1 MYYEGNRAG
10 RDNDDGNGQAEHPRR
25 DTGHSIRSGTPMP
38 PTVLVTGLDS
48 GVLILQGR
56 PDGPC
61 VSLRPG
67 EAIPLR
73 RELAAAFDNTEP
85 TPQGVQDETR

>member
-1 MYYEGNRAG
+1 MFYEGNRAG
-10 RDNDDGNGQAEHPRR
+10 RDSDDGNGRAEHLRR
-25 DTGHSIRSGTPMP
+25 DTGRSIRSRTPVP

-73 RELAAAFDNTEP
+73 RELAAAFVNTEP
-85 TPQGVQDETR
+85 TPQGIQDGTR